1 MSDKLIDIERII
13 KKKNPKLLR
22 WLPGFVL
29 SYLKKTLH
37 QEEINQTLEDNREI
51 KDADFCNLLLSKFNI
66 KIETTGL
73 ENIPV
78 EGGAIFVAN
87 HPLGGMDAIGIVAS
101 VAPIRQDIKFI
112 VNDVLLH
119 IQNLKNLFVGINK
132 FGKNGASSFQDIAE
146 LFQSNQAIFVFP
158 AGLVSRKI
166 KGKVQDIE
174 WKKTFVTQ
182 AIQTQKPI
190 IPIFIEGQLSPFFYR
205 LHLLRQKIGIKASIE
220 MFYLA
225 DELFKQKGKTIRI
238 HFGKAIP
245 SESLKNG
252 KSHKQIA
259 QDIRSIV
266 YSLPVKNN

>member
-1 MSDKLIDIERII
+1 MTEKLIDIERII
-13 KKKNPKLLR
+13 QKKNPRLLK

-37 QEEINQTLEDNREI
+37 QEEINNTLEEYKAL
-51 KDADFCNLLLSKFNI
+51 KDAAFCDKLLALFNI
-66 KIETTGL
+66 TIETEGL
-73 ENIPV
+73 ENIPRS
-78 EGGAIFVAN
+78 GGAIFVAN
-87 HPLGGMDAIGIVAS
+87 HPLGGMDAIGIVS
-101 VAPIRQDIKFI
+101 CVSPIRSDIKFI

-132 FGKNGASSFQDIAE
+132 FGKNASTSIQGVTD
-146 LFQSNQAIFVFP
+146 LFQSDQAIFIFP

-166 KGKVQDIE
+166 EGKVQDIE

-182 AIQTQKPI
+182 AINTQKPI
-190 IPIFIEGQLSPFFYR
+190 IPIYIEGQLSPFFYR
-205 LHLLRQKIGIKASIE
+205 LHQWRKRLGIKASIE

-225 DELFKQKGKTIRI
+225 DELFKQKGRTIRI
-238 HFGKAIP
+238 HFGAPILP
-245 SESLKNG
+245 DNLKNG

-266 YSLPVKNN
+266 YSLPSKNK